1 MEAVQ
6 TAIAQ
11 GAATRIAATAAQ
23 GALRGEVR
31 AETVEALV
39 RSLTAAREALAALGG
54 YLVVLDAPEA
64 VRRSVDVWGPPPDG
78 FSTMRRL
85 KAEFDPKGILNPGR
99 FVGGI

>member
-1 MEAVQ
+1 MEAIQ
-6 TAIAQ
+6 TAIAH
-11 GAATRIAATAAQ
+11 GAETRIAASVAQ

-31 AETVEALV
+31 ATSVGVLV
-39 RSLTAAREALAALGG
+39 RSLIAARDALATLGG

-64 VRRSVDVWGPPPDG
+64 VRCHVDVWGPPPEG

-99 FVGGI
+99 FVGGM